1 MKRDFKKKGSEGL
14 SPLMWGGIVPL
25 CDITKGCLPDLFVLT
40 KVENAKEANDE
51 LIPGE
56 FADRLVRKKPRWRLR
71 KIHTDSRS
79 RRCVLLMDG

>member
-1 MKRDFKKKGSEGL
+1 M

-25 CDITKGCLPDLFVLT
+25 CYITKGCLPDLFVLT

-56 FADRLVRKKPRWRLR
+56 FADRLVRKHRFGGGSVKYTQILEAE
-71 KIHTDSRS
+71 DAS
-79 RRCVLLMDG
+79 C

>member
-1 MKRDFKKKGSEGL
+1 MSSL
-14 SPLMWGGIVPL
+14 IWGGIVPL

-56 FADRLVRKKPRWRLR
+56 FADRLVRKHRFGGGSVK
-71 KIHTDSRS
+71 HTQILEAEDASCS
-79 RRCVLLMDG
+79 WMVNKLII